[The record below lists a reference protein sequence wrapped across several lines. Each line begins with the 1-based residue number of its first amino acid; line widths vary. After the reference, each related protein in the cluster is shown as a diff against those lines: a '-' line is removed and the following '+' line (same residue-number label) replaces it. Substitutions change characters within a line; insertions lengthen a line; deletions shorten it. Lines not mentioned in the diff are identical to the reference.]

1 MNEILFQY
9 HRPEPTTWVYI
20 STLLSIGLFFKFN
33 RFWSIRNLDL
43 ILVLLLAPGLV
54 MATFGRE
61 MKDAANLE
69 PSDQQEVKRTDTA
82 SDGSLDLAPAVVD
95 ESVPEILGNVPAEGL
110 DVAPEELN
118 TGAPSGFVDTAADG
132 ADVAGGGVEEEKAEE
147 RPSAA
152 AEAKANLLK
161 GERVER
167 LGYIWLFI
175 TSAILFVRLMTDPT
189 MVRRPLLEPNLT
201 AGALIFTC
209 CSLFFFLMANVV
221 TGTPTAKIHPSK
233 FGPGYR
239 LLYRLPE
246 VPVTQLFEDETPAEE
261 EPENVVFGATAK
273 VMAILSQLAIV
284 MGIILI
290 GYRHF
295 DNIRIAVGAA
305 AFYLLLPY
313 TAQMTGLVDH
323 VLPAA
328 LLVWAIYFY
337 RQPLL
342 AGVFIGLAG
351 VVYYPLFLLPLW
363 LSFYWHR
370 GKLRFLTGFA
380 IAMACLVLALIVF
393 YGVGDEFRT
402 AFGSMFGIQWP
413 VTEGLA
419 GFWNYYP
426 SIYRLPLLAAF
437 FVLSFSFALWPAQ
450 KNLGTLMCCTAAI
463 MVAAQFWHR
472 FYGGTYMAWY
482 MPLLLLTIFRPNLED
497 RVALAVLGEG
507 WFARRRANTE
517 MSQRAA

>member
-54 MATFGRE
+54 MANFGRE
-61 MKDAANLE
+61 MKEAASTLL
-69 PSDQQEVKRTDTA
+69 SDQQPAERADA
-82 SDGSLDLAPAVVD
+82 APDGLLAPAASAVD
-95 ESVPEILGNVPAEGL
+95 GSVPEVPGSLPAAGP
-110 DVAPEELN
+110 DIDRA
-118 TGAPSGFVDTAADG
+118 TGDRENPADPVGDG
-132 ADVAGGGVEEEKAEE
+132 ADVGGDKAVNAQEEE
-147 RPSAA
+147 SAGA
-152 AEAKANLLK
+152 AIANANLLK

-201 AGALIFTC
+201 VGALIFTC

-221 TGTPTAKIHPSK
+221 TSVPTAKYHPSE

-246 VPVTQLFEDETPAEE
+246 VPVTQLLDDDTPAEE
-261 EPENVVFGATAK
+261 EAGSVVFGATAK

-284 MGIILI
+284 AGIILI

-295 DNIRIAVGAA
+295 DNIRVAVGAA

-313 TAQMTGLVDH
+313 TAQMTGYVDH

-328 LLVWAIYFY
+328 LLVWAVYFY
-337 RQPLL
+337 RQPLV
-342 AGVFIGLAG
+342 AGIFIGLAG

-370 GKLRFLTGFA
+370 GRLRFLTGFA
-380 IAMACLVLALIVF
+380 IAMACLVLALMVF
-393 YGVGDEFRT
+393 YGVGDEFAT

-419 GFWNYYP
+419 GFWNYYEP
-426 SIYRLPLLAAF
+426 IYRLPLLVAF

-450 KNLGTLMCCTAAI
+450 KNLGTLMCGTAAI

-482 MPLLLLTIFRPNLED
+482 LPLLLLTIFRPNLED
-497 RVALAVLGEG
+497 RVALAVLGQG
-507 WFARRRANTE
+507 WFPRRRANTRT
-517 MSQRAA
+517 SQRAA

>member
-9 HRPEPTTWVYI
+9 HRPNPTTWVYI

-54 MATFGRE
+54 MANYG
-61 MKDAANLE
+61 
-69 PSDQQEVKRTDTA
+69 
-82 SDGSLDLAPAVVD
+82 LAM
-95 ESVPEILGNVPAEGL
+95 
-110 DVAPEELN
+110 
-118 TGAPSGFVDTAADG
+118 
-132 ADVAGGGVEEEKAEE
+132 
-147 RPSAA
+147 RAA
-152 AEAKANLLK
+152 AEARLSAQPYAEFSTPPSNDSGGFETLGEEASLPATPSPTPADPDLDPLGSETEGFSDSSDARKDTTDVVAGDGEEENPSGAAASTAERDQQK

-175 TSAILFVRLMTDPT
+175 TSAMLFVRLMTDPT
-189 MVRRPLLEPNLT
+189 MVRRPLLEPNLSV
-201 AGALIFTC
+201 GALIFTC

-221 TGTPTAKIHPSK
+221 TSTPIANEDPSR

-239 LLYRLPE
+239 LLYRVPE
-246 VPVTQLFEDETPAEE
+246 VPVTQLLEDDTPAEE
-261 EPENVVFGATAK
+261 KPGDVVFGATAK

-284 MGIILI
+284 IGIILI

-313 TAQMTGLVDH
+313 TAQMTGRVDH

-328 LLVWAIYFY
+328 LLVWAVYFY
-337 RQPLL
+337 RQPLV

-370 GKLRFLTGFA
+370 GKMRFLTGFA
-380 IAMACLVLALIVF
+380 IAMGCLVLALMVF
-393 YGVGDEFRT
+393 YGVGDEFGT
-402 AFGSMFGIQWP
+402 AFGRMFGIQWP

-450 KNLGTLMCCTAAI
+450 KNLGTLMCCTAAV

-472 FYGGTYMAWY
+472 FHGGTYMAWY
-482 MPLLLLTIFRPNLED
+482 LPLLLLTIFRPNLED

-507 WFARRRANTE
+507 WFARRRTNVDVT
-517 MSQRAA
+517 QRAA

>member
-9 HRPEPTTWVYI
+9 HRPNPTTWVYI

-54 MATFGRE
+54 MANYGLAMR
-61 MKDAANLE
+61 AAAETRIQAVAEGELAST
-69 PSDQQEVKRTDTA
+69 P
-82 SDGSLDLAPAVVD
+82 SDGSD
-95 ESVPEILGNVPAEGL
+95 EFASLPE
-110 DVAPEELN
+110 
-118 TGAPSGFVDTAADG
+118 GAPPPATSDVSTPRNSDAEPLPGEPGGLPDGSDTTGEA
-132 ADVAGGGVEEEKAEE
+132 ADVAGGGGQDKKPSEAAV
-147 RPSAA
+147 SAA
-152 AEAKANLLK
+152 KLDQQK

-201 AGALIFTC
+201 VGALIFTC

-221 TGTPTAKIHPSK
+221 TSTPIANEDPSV

-239 LLYRLPE
+239 LLYRVPE
-246 VPVTQLFEDETPAEE
+246 VPVTQLLEDDTPAEE
-261 EPENVVFGATAK
+261 EPGDVVFGATAK

-284 MGIILI
+284 IGIILI

-313 TAQMTGLVDH
+313 TAQMTGRVDH

-328 LLVWAIYFY
+328 LLVWAVYFY
-337 RQPLL
+337 RQPWL
-342 AGVFIGLAG
+342 AGIFIGLAG

-370 GKLRFLTGFA
+370 GKFRFLTGFA
-380 IAMACLVLALIVF
+380 IAMACLVLALMVF

-402 AFGSMFGIQWP
+402 AFSDMFGIQWP

-437 FVLSFSFALWPAQ
+437 FVVSFSFALWPAQ
-450 KNLGTLMCCTAAI
+450 KNLGTLMCCTAAV

-472 FYGGTYMAWY
+472 FHGGTYMAWY
-482 MPLLLLTIFRPNLED
+482 MPLLLLTVFRPNLED

-507 WFARRRANTE
+507 WFARRRAGTDV
-517 MSQRAA
+517 SQRAA